1 MKPYIKKAISEPIRN
16 GLSTEDRWNG
26 RDQGLIGC
34 WEKGREK
41 GAAEPDLRQRALAG
55 ELMELCWARGN
66 ENYLAYHQG
75 LRGVDL
81 EVDPANLMVL
91 TCSATGWKYAFC
103 GDKEE
108 RQKLQQKLDRE
119 RLANKE

>member
-1 MKPYIKKAISEPIRN
+1 MKPRVNRAISKRIRQ

-26 RDQGLIGC
+26 GDQGLIGC

-41 GAAEPDLRQRALAG
+41 GAADPDLRQRALAG

-66 ENYLAYHQG
+66 EHYLAYHQG
-75 LRGVDL
+75 LKGVDL
-81 EVDPANLMVL
+81 AVDATELMVL